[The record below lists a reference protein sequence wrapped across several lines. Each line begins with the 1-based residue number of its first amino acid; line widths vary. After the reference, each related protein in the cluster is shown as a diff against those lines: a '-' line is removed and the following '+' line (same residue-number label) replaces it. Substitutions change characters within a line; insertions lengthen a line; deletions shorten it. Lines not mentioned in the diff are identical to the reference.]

1 MNTITSSES
10 IYLSVIDLFAIN
22 NLLTNINGL
31 VEALLSNMDKTT
43 IVDNIKTISTIKS
56 RGLWCL

>member
-10 IYLSVIDLFAIN
+10 ISLSVIDLFAIN

-31 VEALLSNMDKTT
+31 VETLLSNMDKTT
-43 IVDNIKTISTIKS
+43 IVDDIKTISTIKS